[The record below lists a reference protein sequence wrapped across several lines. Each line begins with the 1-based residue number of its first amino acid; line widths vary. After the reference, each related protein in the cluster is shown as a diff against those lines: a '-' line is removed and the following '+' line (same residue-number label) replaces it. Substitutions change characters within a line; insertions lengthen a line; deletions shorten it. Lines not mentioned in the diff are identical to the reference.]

1 MTDTQSEIHNYIA
14 TLSSE
19 VSTLSVSM
27 AEQQEAMKEE
37 MEAITC
43 RLCNKFLQEP
53 KYLRCLHCY
62 CRECIQKHVNC
73 ADQSFWCPACQTK
86 VIISQSNACKLPA
99 ALTLDSMRELCCQLS
114 QGEIECGLCRVPASE
129 NLPKATAYC
138 RHCSEFICDYCEG
151 AHRRITPFKDHK
163 VVDILTLKQNVR
175 QNLPLKR
182 RLSKCSSH
190 DEELD
195 VYCSTCE
202 EVICTECSVDKHR
215 EHEHGPV
222 KKYAPDSKEEL
233 AANVKMLKR
242 LQNDVLSAVKSVGH
256 VIAQITDQ
264 ARQTGQQIQE
274 AFREVLEVIE
284 KRRQELLTNMDSIT
298 QEKLDDLEGQKKELN
313 SSIRELTK
321 LIECIEQQLES
332 ENTTEVMALRPWILD
347 QIQDKIKTYEGLELE
362 PVALANISVQ
372 MSCAGQ
378 IEELLQQ
385 CTTVSFLADPSK
397 CEMEKEGLHTA
408 ETDKAVTVSV
418 KTHYPN
424 GQPCR
429 EEQELQVELRSLAK
443 GSIVPTKI
451 NKTKGTCEI
460 SFRPGTRGRHELS
473 VKVQGNHIS
482 GSPFKFFVEH
492 HPSKL
497 KEPVDCIT
505 GLQRPYGAAF
515 NFNGDLLVTQEAA
528 ICVIRKQGRGGYSL
542 TCLDRLEHVQHP
554 RGIATN
560 EQSSCT
566 YVTDMCT
573 KRDCTGVMKFDWDWK
588 CVHFTNGHPEE
599 FKRPGRVKIGPNNKL
614 YICDRG
620 NDRIQVFNSDLK
632 FLQVFETSEGFGRP
646 VDIAFDDTGHVY
658 VSDHYRNQILKL
670 DSQGNLIKTIGH
682 HGFNPGELG
691 SPRGIFIHNNF
702 IYVNER
708 DNQRTSVFRTSG
720 EFVTMFGHGKFGDPA
735 SIIADQDGFLYIC
748 DEESNCLFV
757 F

>member
-1 MTDTQSEIHNYIA
+1 
-14 TLSSE
+14 
-19 VSTLSVSM
+19 M

-43 RLCNKFLQEP
+43 RLCNKLLQEP
-53 KYLRCLHCY
+53 KYLQCFHCY
-62 CRECIQKHVNC
+62 CRECIQKHVDST
-73 ADQSFWCPACQTK
+73 DQTFWCPACQTK
-86 VIISQSNACKLPA
+86 IIISQSDACKLPA
-99 ALTLDSMRELCCQLS
+99 ALTLDSMKELYCQLS
-114 QGEIECGLCRVPASE
+114 QREIKCGLCRVPASE
-129 NLPKATAYC
+129 NLPKATCYC

-151 AHRRITPFKDHK
+151 AHHRITTFKDHK
-163 VVDILTLKQNVR
+163 VVDISTLKQNIR

-182 RLSKCSSH
+182 RLSKCPSH

-222 KKYAPDSKEEL
+222 NKYAPKSKEEL
-233 AANVKMLKR
+233 GENIKMLKR
-242 LQNDVLSAVKSVGH
+242 HKNQVSSAIESVEH
-256 VIAQITDQ
+256 MIAQIPDQ
-264 ARQTGQQIQE
+264 AKQTRSEIQE
-274 AFREVLEVIE
+274 AFREALQVIE
-284 KRRQELLTNMDSIT
+284 KRRQELLKSMDSIT
-298 QEKLDDLEGQKKELN
+298 QEKLDDLEDQKKKLN
-313 SSIRELTK
+313 SSLQEHTK
-321 LIECIEQQLES
+321 LIDYIEQQLES
-332 ENTTEVMALRPWILD
+332 ENSTEVMALRPWILD

-372 MSCAGQ
+372 MSCVGQ

-429 EEQELQVELRSLAK
+429 EEQELQVELKSLAK
-443 GSIVPTKI
+443 DSIVPTEI
-451 NKTKGTCEI
+451 HSIAKGKGIYEI
-460 SFRPGTRGRHELS
+460 SFCPRTRGRHELN
-473 VKVQGNHIS
+473 VKVQGVHILS
-482 GSPFKFFVEH
+482 SPFKFFVEH
-492 HPSKL
+492 HPTKL

-505 GLQRPYGAAF
+505 GLERPYGAAF

-528 ICVIRKQGRGGYSL
+528 ICVIRKQERGGYSMN
-542 TCLDRLEHVQHP
+542 RLEGLDHVQHP

-566 YVTDMCT
+566 YVTDSYT
-573 KRDCTGVMKFDWDWK
+573 DCIMKYTNWDWK
-588 CVHFTNGHPEE
+588 CVHSTKGHPEE
-599 FKRPGRVKIGPNNKL
+599 FRRPGRVKISKNNKL
-614 YICDRG
+614 YVCDKG
-620 NDRIQVFNSDLK
+620 HNRIQIFNSDLM
-632 FLQVFETSEGFGRP
+632 FVQMFETSEEFGRP
-646 VDIAFDDTGHVY
+646 VDVAFDDDGHVY
-658 VSDHYRNQILKL
+658 VSDLNRNQILKFDTKGDL
-670 DSQGNLIKTIGH
+670 KESIGH
-682 HGFNPGELG
+682 HGPNPGELG

-708 DNQRTSVFRTSG
+708 DNRRTSVFQTTG
-720 EFVTMFGHGKFGDPA
+720 EFVTTFGQGKFENPA

-748 DEESNCLFV
+748 DEEANHVFV

>member
-1 MTDTQSEIHNYIA
+1 
-14 TLSSE
+14 
-19 VSTLSVSM
+19 
-27 AEQQEAMKEE
+27 MKEE
-37 MEAITC
+37 MKAITC
-43 RLCNKFLQEP
+43 QLCKKFLQEP
-53 KYLRCLHCY
+53 KYLQCLHCY
-62 CRECIQKHVNC
+62 CRECIQKHVDSAN
-73 ADQSFWCPACQTK
+73 QTFWCPACQMKIT
-86 VIISQSNACKLPA
+86 ISKTDACKLPA
-99 ALTLDSMRELCCQLS
+99 ALTIDSMRELCCQLS
-114 QGEIECGLCRVPASE
+114 QREIECGLCRVPASGK
-129 NLPKATAYC
+129 LPKATSYC
-138 RHCSEFICDYCEG
+138 CHCSKFICEYCEG
-151 AHRRITPFKDHK
+151 VHRRITTFKDHK
-163 VVDILTLKQNVR
+163 VVDISTLKQNIR

-182 RLSKCSSH
+182 RLAKCPSH

-202 EVICTECSVDKHR
+202 EVICTECAADTRHK

-233 AANVKMLKR
+233 AANVKTLRKLKS
-242 LQNDVLSAVKSVGH
+242 DVTSAVKSVDH

-264 ARQTGQQIQE
+264 AKQTGQQIQE
-274 AFREVLEVIE
+274 AFREALEVIE
-284 KRRQELLTNMDSIT
+284 KHRQELLKNMDSIT
-298 QEKLDDLEGQKKELN
+298 QEKLNDLEGQKKRLN

-321 LIECIEQQLES
+321 LIECIEQQLAS
-332 ENTTEVMALRPWILD
+332 ENSTEVMALRPWILD
-347 QIQDKIKTYEGLELE
+347 QIQGKIKTYEGLDFE

-372 MSCAGQ
+372 ISCAGQ

-397 CEMEKEGLHTA
+397 CLVEKEGLHSA
-408 ETDKAVTVSV
+408 ETEKAVTVSI

-429 EEQELQVELRSLAK
+429 EEQELEVELRSLAK

-460 SFRPGTRGRHELS
+460 LFRPGTRGRHELS

-482 GSPFKFFVEH
+482 DSPFKFFVEH
-492 HPSKL
+492 HPTKL

-528 ICVIRKQGRGGYSL
+528 ICVIRKQERGGYSL
-542 TCLDRLEHVQHP
+542 TCLDELEHVQHP

-646 VDIAFDDTGHVY
+646 VDIAFDDTGHIY
-658 VSDHYRNQILKL
+658 VSDHYRNQILKF
-670 DSQGNLIKTIGH
+670 DSKGDLKETIGH
-682 HGFNPGELG
+682 HGFKPGELG
-691 SPRGIFIHNNF
+691 SPRGIFIHNSF

-708 DNQRTSVFRTSG
+708 DNQRTSVFQTTG

-735 SIIADQDGFLYIC
+735 SITADQDGFLYIC
-748 DEESNCLFV
+748 DEESNCVFV